1 MDRFGIVRAKGNGCG
16 APDRG
21 RLTKDL
27 PVSDDGELGQLTRTF
42 NPMCSDLQEK
52 ELRFARAID
61 DAPFPIMI
69 HAEDGTVH
77 KTNRVWTELTG
88 YDPSQ
93 IPTITAWTERAYG
106 QRMAVAKS
114 RIDRLYTHNRRVHE
128 GEFELT
134 TRSGD
139 KRVWDFSSAPLGT
152 TSDGKRLVLS
162 MAVDITDRKAAE
174 HARKHAYDDLEKQVV
189 RRTEQL
195 VAANETLRASE
206 ERLDLAVR
214 GTSDGLWDAD
224 LETGRGYW
232 SPRFKELLGYK
243 EDEIEATFDEFLA
256 LLHPED
262 RADVR
267 EAIRLHLE
275 EKRPYDCEFRMRT
288 KSGHLTVLVDE
299 IQIQQVLVNLI
310 RNAVDAMQ
318 ETPSGQREV
327 TVSSRILPDG
337 YAEVT
342 VSDVGKGLSQDELEQ
357 VFTAFFQQSKKAWA
371 WDCRS
376 AGLLLKHIVEG

>member
-1 MDRFGIVRAKGNGCG
+1 MRAKGNGCG

-42 NPMCSDLQEK
+42 NLMCSDLQEK

-106 QRMAVAKS
+106 QRMAVAKL

-152 TSDGKRLVLS
+152 TPDGKRLVLS

-174 HARKHAYDDLEKQVV
+174 QARKHAYDDLEKQVV

-214 GTSDGLWDAD
+214 GTSGGLWDAD

-232 SPRFKELLGYK
+232 SPRFKELLGYG

-275 EKRPYDCEFRMRT
+275 ENRPYDCEF
-288 KSGHLTVLVDE
+288 
-299 IQIQQVLVNLI
+299 
-310 RNAVDAMQ
+310 
-318 ETPSGQREV
+318 
-327 TVSSRILPDG
+327 
-337 YAEVT
+337 
-342 VSDVGKGLSQDELEQ
+342 
-357 VFTAFFQQSKKAWA
+357 
-371 WDCRS
+371 
-376 AGLLLKHIVEG
+376 

>member
-1 MDRFGIVRAKGNGCG
+1 
-16 APDRG
+16 
-21 RLTKDL
+21 
-27 PVSDDGELGQLTRTF
+27 
-42 NPMCSDLQEK
+42 MCSDLQEK

-106 QRMAVAKS
+106 QRMAVAKL

-152 TSDGKRLVLS
+152 TPDGKRLVLS

-174 HARKHAYDDLEKQVV
+174 QARKHAYDDLEKQVV

-214 GTSDGLWDAD
+214 GTSGGLWDAD

-232 SPRFKELLGYK
+232 SPRFKELLGYG

-275 EKRPYDCEFRMRT
+275 ENRPYDCEF
-288 KSGHLTVLVDE
+288 
-299 IQIQQVLVNLI
+299 
-310 RNAVDAMQ
+310 
-318 ETPSGQREV
+318 
-327 TVSSRILPDG
+327 
-337 YAEVT
+337 
-342 VSDVGKGLSQDELEQ
+342 
-357 VFTAFFQQSKKAWA
+357 
-371 WDCRS
+371 
-376 AGLLLKHIVEG
+376 